1 MDSKNSVDNE
11 DSEDSDWFEKYL
23 LEIALYNKMMK
34 EYNKTT
40 YVVFDVD
47 NTLFSKKHKV
57 MKYMRKRGIEY
68 LEKKIKCEN
77 EKMAMKMTRLNREYD
92 NVFQGLSIEN
102 GIDIDVT
109 DYVDFVSE
117 GASKNIKPTI
127 DELYK
132 LHILFESLSKIP
144 NLKIWTFSNG
154 SNKHVNQVLD
164 ILKIT
169 NYFDGHIN
177 LTFIIDKYKK
187 YISKPSQKAY
197 QIAEDEMKFDKD
209 FDKIYFIDDY
219 DKNIE
224 ASIKRKNWIGIL
236 LDEKGTRNVDGAL
249 RIKSIH
255 ELKSKIPELFNDF

>member
-1 MDSKNSVDNE
+1 MNSK
-11 DSEDSDWFEKYL
+11 DSEYIGDDDWFKKYL
-23 LEIALYNKMMK
+23 LKIAHYDKMMK
-34 EYNKTT
+34 QYNKTT

-47 NTLFSKKHKV
+47 NTLFTKRHKV

-68 LEKKIKCEN
+68 LENKIKCEN
-77 EKMAMKMTRLNREYD
+77 EKMAMKMTRLNKEYD
-92 NVFQGLSIEN
+92 NVFQGLSVEN
-102 GIDIDVT
+102 GIDIDIT

-117 GASKNIKPTI
+117 GASQHIKPTFN
-127 DELYK
+127 ELHE

-177 LTFIIDKYKK
+177 LTFIINKYKK

-197 QIAEDEMKFDKD
+197 RIAEDEMGFNKD
-209 FDKIYFIDDY
+209 SDKIYFIDDY

-224 ASIKRKNWIGIL
+224 ASIKRKNWVGIL
-236 LDEKGTRNVDGAL
+236 VDEKGTRSVDGAL
-249 RIKSIH
+249 RIKNIH
-255 ELKSKIPELFNDF
+255 ELKNKVPKLFNSLY